1 MGFLSS
7 VGKVLNTSFPGI
19 GSILDPDSYSG
30 RQQQEDANRM
40 AMQAWTLA
48 NDYNHPKQQMERL
61 KAAGLNPLLVYGSG
75 SVTGNTTGAP
85 SLTGGG
91 ISTTAESS
99 FKGLSNIMSVIQGQ
113 ANIQNTRAQT
123 QASVASAGASG
134 AQAANLNQQ
143 TAINQQRANYEER
156 NLIADLDYKRALAQK
171 THQEARSAKA
181 NAVMDEA
188 EARIFG
194 DVGNAGTVKTIG
206 GAVAQAGKGVLRGMR
221 GIFK

>member
-1 MGFLSS
+1 MSLLGK
-7 VGKVLNTSFPGI
+7 VGKVLDTSFPGI
-19 GSILDPDSYSG
+19 GSIIDPDSYSG

-48 NDYNHPKQQMERL
+48 NDYNHPSQQMARL

-143 TAINQQRANYEER
+143 TAINQQRANFEER

-171 THQEARSAKA
+171 TRQEARSAKA
-181 NAVMDEA
+181 NATMDEA

-194 DVGNAGTVKTIG
+194 DVGNSGTVKNAVG
-206 GAVAQAGKGVLRGMR
+206 VGASGIKVLRSLR